1 MALFPKPSRPRLS
14 RIGGA
19 IRLTLMAGAAA
30 AALAG
35 FAFVRGGVGPSA
47 ADAAPVAVPVAAYD
61 APASGASETAVLSG
75 GCFWGMQGVFE
86 HVKGVKQVLAGYAG
100 GMAVT
105 AQYDLVSTGTTGH
118 AESIKVVFDPA
129 QVSYGQILRIFFSVA
144 TDPTQVGGQ
153 YPDEGSQYRS
163 EIWFTSDAQ
172 KTIAARYIAQLNA
185 AHAFKQPIATRV
197 DPLAGFYPAEGYHQD
212 YLVHHPDSPYIATY
226 DLPKVAALKR
236 VFPLSYVSAPVLT
249 MASR

>member
-1 MALFPKPSRPRLS
+1 MALLPKLS
-14 RIGGA
+14 KTGAA
-19 IRLTLMAGAAA
+19 IRGTLMAGAAGV
-30 AALAG
+30 ALAG
-35 FAFVRGGVGPSA
+35 FVFVHGAIGPA
-47 ADAAPVAVPVAAYD
+47 MAEAAPAAVPAAAYD
-61 APASGASETAVLSG
+61 TPPAGATETAVLSG

-100 GMAVT
+100 GAAMT
-105 AQYDLVSTGTTGH
+105 AQYELVSTGTTGH

-129 QVSYGQILRIFFSVA
+129 QVSYGDILRIFFSVA

-153 YPDEGSQYRS
+153 FPDQGSQYRS

-172 KTIAARYIAQLNA
+172 KMVAERYIAQLNA

-197 DPLAGFYPAEGYHQD
+197 DPLPGFFPAEGYHQD

-236 VFPLSYVSAPVLT
+236 VFPLSYVAAPVLT
-249 MASR
+249 VASR